1 MINVNIN
8 LVIILFF
15 SRFNAVSF
23 INFNKDGI
31 FHRET
36 IETMIY
42 VVCVFFLHLI
52 IFYIMIYTKSHDVQK
67 LRLNQMNGVL
77 VLLNVSYRNF
87 LSIYLN
93 IKYKIIFYLAPRH
106 DSDGAI
112 SLNEEDIA
120 IIMKGNYKEREN
132 YRSDTLDDEE
142 VHFERTKRKYVDS
155 NNDDISS
162 KKHKN
167 SPSTFC
173 SYV

>member
-1 MINVNIN
+1 MSDIPGWN
-8 LVIILFF
+8 F
-15 SRFNAVSF
+15 SQRN
-23 INFNKDGI
+23 
-31 FHRET
+31 HRNNDLCVK
-36 IETMIY
+36 IESNEWSPGSPEY
-42 VVCVFFLHLI
+42 
-52 IFYIMIYTKSHDVQK
+52 
-67 LRLNQMNGVL
+67 
-77 VLLNVSYRNF
+77 
-87 LSIYLN
+87 
-93 IKYKIIFYLAPRH
+93 
-106 DSDGAI
+106 GAI